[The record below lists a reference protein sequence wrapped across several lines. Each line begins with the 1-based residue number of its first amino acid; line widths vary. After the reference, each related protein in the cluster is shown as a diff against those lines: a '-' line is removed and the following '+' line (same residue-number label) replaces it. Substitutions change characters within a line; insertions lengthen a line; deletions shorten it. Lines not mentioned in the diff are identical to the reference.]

1 MKIDPETLN
10 SKIEYCIDE
19 YVRLIEHRDILREHW
34 FEGKSINGLATDHKM
49 SETSIKKVLY
59 DIGDSILIRA
69 LKMSKKKSD

>member
-34 FEGKSINGLATDHKM
+34 FQGKSINCLATDHKM

-59 DIGDSILIRA
+59 DIGDSILLRA